1 MGKRVKGVSKEQ
13 FGEKQVSSDYDYEMN
28 IPWSEPC
35 RKIGNER
42 EVNDDE
48 EGNMKV

>member
-1 MGKRVKGVSKEQ
+1 MNINRVNRFNDDNKK
-13 FGEKQVSSDYDYEMN
+13 N